1 MPPVVAFLG
10 SIGTAIVG
18 MQTAVFLGSTAL
30 AVIGT
35 VAVVGASVLAAKL
48 LAPKVSMDVVD
59 SDRARQTTV
68 RSTIEPRKLVYGE
81 TMISGVISF
90 AQVDGANNKNL
101 HQVIAIAG
109 HKLTSI
115 DEIYFDDYSIDL
127 SSQVDANGD
136 VTSGKFAKKT
146 NESGNLETMVH
157 IETRDGSSTQTAY
170 QPLVDAFARPILGTG
185 YESTHRGDN
194 VASIYTR
201 WTLHEGSA
209 ETWDEVGGIQN
220 IKAVVKGKAVYDPRL
235 DVAAGNT
242 AGANPTTA
250 AYIKYSDG
258 ATTATHQRD
267 LQGQN
272 PALMLADYLMD
283 STFGLGLPAGKIDW
297 PAVVTAA
304 DACDFLVPIP
314 VSQTQK
320 RFFGSGVIF
329 GSDSHRKSI
338 SKILSGMNGDLIY
351 SQGKYIIKAGIH
363 EASSLDITEDDLAGD
378 FTVKTSIP
386 RADRFN
392 TIKGMFIDPASNYK
406 MTEFAPRTV
415 TGAVARDNGEVLEEE
430 IKLTFTSD
438 RYVAQRIAIKK
449 VNQSF
454 LQTTLSLP
462 VNLKGMKVA
471 VGDRITLALNDF
483 ATISSDWNPSKEF
496 KVIGWSFSESGS
508 GAIDLSLIEDDSA
521 RYADPAEGEYNQIS
535 NTGVITT
542 SLADVPSPTN
552 FTATAGYNSVNLEWT
567 NPTDTG
573 TWEQIWIFA
582 SDTTTPPATPI
593 EKFRGTAFTHQI
605 AGGTAKYYWI
615 QAVKYPL
622 GATPAS
628 GSTNTAKSALV
639 PFGAPT
645 VVTALKI
652 ANAVMAD
659 DSIDTAQIITDAVGS
674 AQIAQTLQSSN
685 WSVPNQTGWQ
695 ISKNGDTTFNN
706 TVVRGN
712 ISASTGSIGGIIVDA
727 DSIHVGT
734 GTFNDANTQFYADDQ
749 GRFSLEDKLSWDG
762 TTLTVNGGGTFTG
775 ALSAATGTFTGELER
790 RHNIHWI
797 KQRHI

>member
-1 MPPVVAFLG
+1 MPPVVAFLTTIG
-10 SIGTAIVG
+10 GLFALTGTAAAIAGAAVIVG
-18 MQTAVFLGSTAL
+18 TVVIAKAL
-30 AVIGT
+30 M
-35 VAVVGASVLAAKL
+35 
-48 LAPKVSMDVVD
+48 PKIDMGVVD
-59 SDRARQTTV
+59 TDRARQTTV
-68 RSTIEPRKLVYGE
+68 RSTIEPRKLIYGE
-81 TMISGVISF
+81 TMVSGVVSF

-115 DEIYFDDYSIDL
+115 DKIYFDDYSINL
-127 SSQVDANGD
+127 SSQVDGSGD
-136 VTSGKFAKKT
+136 VTSGTFAKKT
-146 NESGNLETMVH
+146 NEDGTLETMVH

-170 QPLVDAFARPILGTG
+170 SGLVTAFAGTGAAAGTG

-201 WTLHEGSA
+201 WTIHEGTT

-235 DVAAGNT
+235 EVAANGGDATT
-242 AGANPTTA
+242 AGDSPNNS

-283 STFGLGLPAGKIDW
+283 DKFGLGLPATKIDW
-297 PAVVTAA
+297 PAVVAAA

-329 GSDSHRKSI
+329 GSDNHRKSI

-363 EASSLDITEDDLAGD
+363 QAATSDLAFTEDDIAGE

-392 TIKGMFIDPASNYK
+392 TIKGMFIDPESKYK
-406 MTEFAPRTV
+406 MTEFSPRTV
-415 TGAVARDNGEVLEEE
+415 SGAIARDNGEVLEQE

-454 LQTTLSLP
+454 LQTTLNLP

-483 ATISSDWNPSKEF
+483 ATIDADWNPSKEF
-496 KVIGWSFSESGS
+496 KVIGWSFSESGN
-508 GAIDLSLIEDDSA
+508 GAIDLSLVEDDA
-521 RYADPAEGEYNQIS
+521 DRYVDPAEGDYNQIS

-542 SLADVPSPTN
+542 SLADVPLPTN
-552 FTATAGYNSVNLEWT
+552 FTATAGYNSVNLAWT
-567 NPTDTG
+567 NPTNIG

-582 SDTTTPPATPI
+582 SDTTTPP
-593 EKFRGTAFTHQI
+593 
-605 AGGTAKYYWI
+605 
-615 QAVKYPL
+615 
-622 GATPAS
+622 
-628 GSTNTAKSALV
+628 ST
-639 PFGAPT
+639 
-645 VVTALKI
+645 
-652 ANAVMAD
+652 
-659 DSIDTAQIITDAVGS
+659 
-674 AQIAQTLQSSN
+674 
-685 WSVPNQTGWQ
+685 
-695 ISKNGDTTFNN
+695 
-706 TVVRGN
+706 
-712 ISASTGSIGGIIVDA
+712 
-727 DSIHVGT
+727 
-734 GTFNDANTQFYADDQ
+734 
-749 GRFSLEDKLSWDG
+749 
-762 TTLTVNGGGTFTG
+762 
-775 ALSAATGTFTGELER
+775 
-790 RHNIHWI
+790 
-797 KQRHI
+797 